1 MGGWLS
7 YGYVSRFYPAL
18 LFCWFC
24 AGTPTL
30 PTIEYCGKSGLTDL
44 LLMSVCFSILNAPNR
59 MSLASPVAEI
69 SEARDADPPVL
80 AWTRGCPRILYQL
93 LDVRK
98 GSNLQQAASD
108 VLPEWFGGGPELG
121 IGRGGCSEG

>member
-30 PTIEYCGKSGLTDL
+30 PTIGYRGKSGLTDSL
-44 LLMSVCFSILNAPNR
+44 STNVCFPNLNAPNR
-59 MSLASPVAEI
+59 KSLAAPVAEI
-69 SEARDADPPVL
+69 SEARDADPLDL
-80 AWTRGCPRILYQL
+80 AWMRGCPKVISQL
-93 LDVRK
+93 LDVVK
-98 GSNLQQAASD
+98 GS
-108 VLPEWFGGGPELG
+108 G
-121 IGRGGCSEG
+121 